1 MNKKIVTGIG
11 ICFLLFQVVHSIY
24 MTTQD
29 SKNFFWAPHNTQI
42 HFKLSGTINH
52 EQVSELDLLNRFRL
66 VHSQNWEAHSIK
78 NIMDLIE
85 LFELQH
91 LKDNS
96 EILLN
101 YSING
106 SPYEQWRYPN

>member
-1 MNKKIVTGIG
+1 MAAGIG
-11 ICFLLFQVVHSIY
+11 ICFLSFQLIHSIY
-24 MTTQD
+24 LTTQD
-29 SKNFFWAPHNTQI
+29 SKKFFWTPHNTQI
-42 HFKLSGTINH
+42 HFKLSGTINQQ
-52 EQVSELDLLNRFRL
+52 QVSEQDLLNRFQL
-66 VHSQNWEAHSIK
+66 GHSQNWEVHSIE
-78 NIMDLIE
+78 NIKDLIK

-91 LKDNS
+91 RKDNS